1 MHRKPSGTRQ
11 RCIQVPIS
19 RKPSAPR
26 SLRRS
31 RTPQSLAS
39 EIQNL
44 LNRYVHANPLRA
56 RAAMAI
62 NATADVVALYADVFR
77 TRATVSP
84 PLSRTEESGDGRAR
98 SDGQMGRSCIA
109 ANIKSRPLCQS
120 KKAFQGRADRT
131 SFTRSTR
138 AQDRFGQSALARTVG
153 GERREAVMRP

>member
-1 MHRKPSGTRQ
+1 MKSVGGVGVSSHKNGTRQRNPGGTRQ
-11 RCIQVPIS
+11 RCIQVPPL

-39 EIQNL
+39 EIKNL
-44 LNRYVHANPLRA
+44 LNRYVHTNPLRA

-84 PLSRTEESGDGRAR
+84 PFGWSEESGDGRTR
-98 SDGQMGRSCIA
+98 CNGQMGRSCIA
-109 ANIKSRPLCQS
+109 ANIKTRPLCQS
-120 KKAFQGRADRT
+120 KKAFQ
-131 SFTRSTR
+131 
-138 AQDRFGQSALARTVG
+138 
-153 GERREAVMRP
+153 